1 MISSAGPEDTQRMSA
16 AGFEETDLSYA
27 TEEKD
32 EFDEDEAENDCEGFI
47 SSDLI
52 WAKFLIS
59 YMKTWQYFI
68 FVDEIVY
75 TMYIVPTYFDI

>member
-52 WAKFLIS
+52 EHSKFLILC
-59 YMKTWQYFI
+59 MLIK
-68 FVDEIVY
+68 
-75 TMYIVPTYFDI
+75 